1 MELRDFVDALLAR
14 DALRARQWAADA
26 AREAVI
32 WTDVPRPAGW
42 SAAELAVGAGV
53 VELFAS
59 RCHQP
64 PPSWTATVGGAPE
77 PLYLVRAA
85 ETMPRL
91 RRACETEGP
100 EPLRIRGIY
109 APPDFMT
116 AA

>member
-1 MELRDFVDALLAR
+1 LELRDLVEALLAR
-14 DALRARQWAADA
+14 DARKARQWAADA
-26 AREAVI
+26 ARKAVT
-32 WTDVPRPAGW
+32 WTDVPRPIGW
-42 SAAELAVGAGV
+42 SAQELAVAAGV

-59 RCHQP
+59 RSQQT
-64 PPSWTATVGGAPE
+64 PPSWTATVGCAPD

-91 RRACETEGP
+91 RLSCETEGP
-100 EPLRIRGIY
+100 EPLRVRRIY

>member
-1 MELRDFVDALLAR
+1 MELRDLVEALLAR
-14 DALRARQWAADA
+14 DALSARQWAADA
-26 AREAVI
+26 ARAAVI
-32 WTDVPRPAGW
+32 WTDVPRPVGW
-42 SAAELAVGAGV
+42 SAVELAVAAGV

-59 RCHQP
+59 RSLQA
-64 PPSWTATVGGAPE
+64 PPSWTATIGCAPD

-91 RRACETEGP
+91 RLSCEMEGP
-100 EPLRIRGIY
+100 EPLRVRRIY